1 MDIAAWLDGL
11 GLGQYGQAFRDN
23 EVDERVLPSLT
34 AEDLKDLGVMLVG
47 HRRRLLD
54 GIAALGI
61 SAPVAAATAGIDD
74 VAPRS
79 DAERRQLTVMF
90 CDLVGSTPLSSEL
103 DPEDL
108 REGIAAYH
116 RAVAEVITR
125 LDGFVSR
132 YMGDGVLI
140 YFGYPQAHEE
150 DAQRAVWAGLGATDA
165 VSRLDV
171 KSVKLQARVGIA
183 TGLVVV
189 GDLIGAG
196 PAQEQSVVGETPNLA
211 ARLQA
216 LAEPG
221 RVVIDAGTRR
231 LVADL
236 FEYRDLGAVEVKGLA
251 ASVPAWQV
259 LRPSAVASRFEALRG
274 SALTPLVGRE
284 EETDLLLRRW
294 ARAKVGD
301 GQVVLISGEAGI
313 GKSRIA
319 AELEGRLQF
328 ELHLQLRHFCSPS
341 HQDSAL
347 YPFFDQLCRAAGF
360 APDDAPARRLKKL
373 ETLLGRRPAC

>member
-74 VAPRS
+74 VALRS

-108 REGIAAYH
+108 REVIAAYH
-116 RAVAEVITR
+116 GAVAEVITR

-132 YMGDGVLI
+132 YMGDGILI

-150 DAQRAVWAGLGATDA
+150 DAERAVWAGLGATDA

-183 TGLVVV
+183 TGW
-189 GDLIGAG
+189 
-196 PAQEQSVVGETPNLA
+196 S
-211 ARLQA
+211 
-216 LAEPG
+216 
-221 RVVIDAGTRR
+221 
-231 LVADL
+231 
-236 FEYRDLGAVEVKGLA
+236 
-251 ASVPAWQV
+251 S
-259 LRPSAVASRFEALRG
+259 SA
-274 SALTPLVGRE
+274 
-284 EETDLLLRRW
+284 
-294 ARAKVGD
+294 
-301 GQVVLISGEAGI
+301 I
-313 GKSRIA
+313 
-319 AELEGRLQF
+319 
-328 ELHLQLRHFCSPS
+328 
-341 HQDSAL
+341 
-347 YPFFDQLCRAAGF
+347 
-360 APDDAPARRLKKL
+360 
-373 ETLLGRRPAC
+373 